1 MANNILVNGIV
12 EKLALPILR
21 NKLPMVM
28 EANKDFQDDI
38 SSEQARAGGTI
49 FVKRPPRYI
58 GRDGELMQV
67 ESTVETAVPMTL
79 QMAGVDV
86 SFSQKDLMLSMDD
99 VKRGGLDHV
108 LEPAMTTIAAKIES
122 AGTLLYQQVATCV
135 GTPGTLPTSITPV
148 ATANAYITALGGA
161 AGSNRIAVL
170 DTFANASISPNLNAQ
185 FNPTGEISKNFLK
198 GRLGAGAGFDWY
210 DDPAI
215 RSHTAGVYGGTP
227 LVNGA
232 SQTGSSL
239 VTDGWTA
246 TTTTL
251 NVGDT
256 FTIAGV
262 NSVNPQTRQDTGKL
276 AFFVV
281 TAKTTTDGSG
291 NSTIS
296 ISPAITPS
304 GQFKNVTN
312 SPADNAAI
320 TVTSGASGATSR
332 QSLLYDANAFTFACV
347 PQVLPAGGGVQYAG
361 KASDKMS
368 GLSISLIQQY
378 DARTNQVLTRF
389 DVLYAWLASYP
400 ELAVRLQG

>member
-12 EKLALPILR
+12 EKVALPILR

-28 EANKDFQDDI
+28 EANKDYQSEI
-38 SSEQARAGGTI
+38 SDQNARQGGTI
-49 FVKRPPRYI
+49 FIKRPPRYI
-58 GRDGELMQV
+58 GRDGELMKI

-79 QMAGVDV
+79 QMTGVDV

-108 LEPAMTTIAAKIES
+108 LEPAMTTIAAKIEA
-122 AGTLLYQQVATCV
+122 AGTLLYRSVATSV
-135 GTPGTLPTSITPV
+135 GTPGTPPTTTTPISL
-148 ATANAYITALGGA
+148 ANAYITAAGGSLGGA
-161 AGSNRIAVL
+161 RIAIL
-170 DTFANASISPNLNAQ
+170 DSFANASLADSLKLV
-185 FNPTGEISKNFLK
+185 FNPTAEISKTYMT
-198 GRLGAGAGFDWY
+198 GRLGRGYGFDFY
-210 DDPAI
+210 DDPAVQ
-215 RSHTAGVYGGTP
+215 SHTAGTYGGTP

-232 SQTGSSL
+232 GQTGSSL
-239 VTDGWTA
+239 VTDGWTP

-281 TAKTTTDGSG
+281 TAKTSTDGSG
-291 NSTIS
+291 NSTIA

-304 GQFKNVTN
+304 GQFQNVTAA
-312 SPADNAAI
+312 PADNAAI
-320 TVTSGASGATSR
+320 TVTSGTSGQVSR
-332 QSLLYDANAFTFACV
+332 QSLLYDKNAFTFAGA
-347 PQVLPAGGGVQYAG
+347 PQALPRGQGVAYAG
-361 KASDKMS
+361 QASDPMS

-378 DARTNQVLTRF
+378 DIKTNQMLTRF
-389 DVLYAWLASYP
+389 DVLYAWLATYP